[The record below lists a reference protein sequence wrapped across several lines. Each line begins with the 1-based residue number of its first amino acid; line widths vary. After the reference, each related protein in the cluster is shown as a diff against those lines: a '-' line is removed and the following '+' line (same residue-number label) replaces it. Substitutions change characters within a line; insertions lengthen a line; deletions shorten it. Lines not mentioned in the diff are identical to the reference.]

1 MSERAKDLLELN
13 RLAAADDHK
22 AGSLIEHLRREYA
35 LNLIAPGCNDQR
47 GGA

>member
-13 RLAAADDHK
+13 RLADADDHV
-22 AGSLIEHLRREYA
+22 AGALIEKLRREYA
-35 LNLIAPGCNDQR
+35 LNLIAPGVDDAR

>member
-13 RLAAADDHK
+13 RLAEADDHV
-22 AGSLIEHLRREYA
+22 AGSLIEKLRRETA
-35 LNLIAPGCNDQR
+35 LNLIAPGVADDR